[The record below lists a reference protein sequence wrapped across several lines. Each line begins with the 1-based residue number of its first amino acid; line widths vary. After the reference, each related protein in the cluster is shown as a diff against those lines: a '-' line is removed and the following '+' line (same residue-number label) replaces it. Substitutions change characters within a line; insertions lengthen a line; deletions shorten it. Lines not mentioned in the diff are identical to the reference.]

1 VCCGYSVSG
10 GNETKREGN
19 SQFYNFT
26 RDIDIK
32 WFKIPLSTKGLHV
45 HHIFMLR
52 GYSLGSS
59 VGD

>member
-1 VCCGYSVSG
+1 MSG